1 MQNMLVKWSRYA
13 AILGNFVF
21 MVWVIYNGIDEGF
34 QGTFYQILSYI
45 GLILLL
51 TLNSILLLVEGMRAQ
66 GQR

>member
-1 MQNMLVKWSRYA
+1 MQSLVVKWSRYA
-13 AILGNFVF
+13 TILGNFVF
-21 MVWVIYNGIDEGF
+21 MIWVIYNGIDEGF

-51 TLNSILLLVEGMRAQ
+51 TLNSILLLMKGMKAQ